1 MNTFQ
6 KSAEDAAGDERL
18 REVMRRAASVLRGL
32 RERAFPD
39 AGEFAVLRERLRAA
53 RLRAV
58 LRLPELVRRLEET
71 VTAAGGVVHY
81 ARDAAEAR
89 EIVVGIALDRGARL
103 VVKGKS
109 MIGEEI
115 GLNAAFDAAGIE
127 SVETDLGEYIIQ
139 LAGEGPSHI
148 ISPALHKSREE
159 VAELFREKLGRTAGD
174 APGLAGIA
182 REVLREKF
190 LAADMGVTGANL
202 AVAETG
208 GVVLVEN
215 EGNIRFSTTCPAV
228 HVAVM
233 SIEKVVE
240 TLEDAGDVLDLL
252 PRSATGQRIP
262 VYLSVF
268 AGPRREG
275 EADGAGEFHLVLL
288 DNGRS
293 RILAD
298 PVMREML
305 LCVRCGACLNVCPV
319 YGIIGG
325 HAYGSVYPGPMG
337 AILTPLLQP
346 SRESF
351 ALAQACTG
359 CGACREVC
367 PAGIDHPA
375 LILEL
380 RRRAVEEM
388 GLAGFG
394 ERLATG
400 AMAAAQARP
409 ALYRAMAAGVR
420 TFDPGLRLA
429 ARLLGLA
436 GFARKRALPRLRTPF
451 WRRAG
456 ALARE
461 LRRGA
466 RDE

>member
-39 AGEFAVLRERLRAA
+39 AGEFAALRERLRAA

-58 LRLPELVRRLEET
+58 LRLSELVRRLEET
-71 VTAAGGVVHY
+71 VTAAGGVVHFAMDAEQ
-81 ARDAAEAR
+81 ARR
-89 EIVVGIALDRGARL
+89 IVVGIARQRGARL

-115 GLNAAFDAAGIE
+115 GLNAAFAAAGIE

-148 ISPALHKSREE
+148 ISPALHKSRQE

-208 GVVLVEN
+208 SVVVVEN
-215 EGNIRFSTTCPAV
+215 EGNIRFSTTCPPV

-262 VYLSVF
+262 AYLSVF
-268 AGPRREG
+268 TGPRREG

-319 YGIIGG
+319 YRIIGG
-325 HAYGSVYPGPMG
+325 HAYGGVYPGPMG

-367 PAGIDHPA
+367 PAGIDHPG

-394 ERLATG
+394 ESLAAG

-420 TFDPGLRLA
+420 TLDPGLRLA
-429 ARLLGLA
+429 ARLPGLS
-436 GFARKRALPRLRTPF
+436 GFARKRTLPRLRTPF

-461 LRRGA
+461 LRRGG
-466 RDE
+466 RG

>member
-1 MNTFQ
+1 MNTFR

-89 EIVVGIALDRGARL
+89 EIVVGIARQRGARL

-109 MIGEEI
+109 MIGEEV
-115 GLNAAFDAAGIE
+115 GLNAAFAAAGIE

-159 VAELFREKLGRTAGD
+159 VAALFSEKLGRTAGD

-208 GVVLVEN
+208 GVVLVRKRGQHPVLHHVSGGACGGQEHRGRWWRRWRTP
-215 EGNIRFSTTCPAV
+215 ETCRPVCREA
-228 HVAVM
+228 
-233 SIEKVVE
+233 
-240 TLEDAGDVLDLL
+240 
-252 PRSATGQRIP
+252 PRTAHS

-293 RILAD
+293 GIGRSGDA
-298 PVMREML
+298 EML

-325 HAYGSVYPGPMG
+325 HANGSVYPGPDG
-337 AILTPLLQP
+337 GDSDAASPAVQGELRP
-346 SRESF
+346 
-351 ALAQACTG
+351 AQACTG
-359 CGACREVC
+359 CGACRERS
-367 PAGIDHPA
+367 A
-375 LILEL
+375 
-380 RRRAVEEM
+380 RRAS
-388 GLAGFG
+388 
-394 ERLATG
+394 TS
-400 AMAAAQARP
+400 
-409 ALYRAMAAGVR
+409 
-420 TFDPGLRLA
+420 
-429 ARLLGLA
+429 
-436 GFARKRALPRLRTPF
+436 
-451 WRRAG
+451 RR
-456 ALARE
+456 
-461 LRRGA
+461 
-466 RDE
+466 

>member
-32 RERAFPD
+32 RVRAFPD

-58 LRLPELVRRLEET
+58 LRLSELVRRLEET
-71 VTAAGGVVHY
+71 VTAAGGVVHFAMDAEQ
-81 ARDAAEAR
+81 ARR
-89 EIVVGIALDRGARL
+89 IVVGIARQRGARL

-115 GLNAAFDAAGIE
+115 GLNAAFAAAGIE

-148 ISPALHKSREE
+148 ISPALHKSRQE

-202 AVAETG
+202 AVAATG
-208 GVVLVEN
+208 SVVLVEN
-215 EGNIRFSTTCPAV
+215 EGNIRFSTTCPPV

-262 VYLSVF
+262 VYLSVLT
-268 AGPRREG
+268 GPRREG
-275 EADGAGEFHLVLL
+275 ETDGAGEFHLVLL

-319 YGIIGG
+319 YRIIGG
-325 HAYGSVYPGPMG
+325 HAYGGVYPGPMG

-346 SRESF
+346 FRESF

-367 PAGIDHPA
+367 PAGIDHPW

-394 ERLATG
+394 ERLAAG

-420 TFDPGLRLA
+420 TLDPGLRLA
-429 ARLLGLA
+429 AWLPGLRR
-436 GFARKRALPRLRTPF
+436 FARKRALPRLRTPF
-451 WRRAG
+451 WKRSG

-461 LRRGA
+461 LRRGG
-466 RDE
+466 RG